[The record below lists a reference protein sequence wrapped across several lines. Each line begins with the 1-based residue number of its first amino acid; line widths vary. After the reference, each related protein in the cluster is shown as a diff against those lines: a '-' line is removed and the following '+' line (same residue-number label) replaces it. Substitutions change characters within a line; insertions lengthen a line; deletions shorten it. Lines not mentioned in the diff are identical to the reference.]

1 MPELL
6 GVDRPLAA
14 VLVSLVA
21 SGLIRL
27 FGQRPALRESC
38 TFGAG
43 VVKLAL
49 VASMLPVVL
58 GGGVVESAPLSLLPG
73 VTLHLR
79 VDPLGL
85 LFALVASTLWLLTS
99 IYSVGYM
106 RSGGYE
112 NQTGY
117 FASFAVCVSATIG
130 LAFAANLLTFF
141 VFYEMLT
148 GELPIGRFEPP
159 SKKVRV
165 DVRLDDVVLRTLE
178 AVPDRRYQ
186 HASDVKTEVETIIND
201 GTGRPVV
208 PSAPPVIMSSV
219 RDRLKV
225 PAVGLAVASAVD
237 ILVTLAIV
245 LASLRIPGAPA
256 EGLVVSVRTLMFS
269 TIGVSSFVHGALL
282 ALGAT
287 SMFSLRSYRIAVAA
301 AVVAILPF
309 GPASPIS
316 LPFGIWALILL
327 SKGDVQAAFNTPS
340 R

>member
-1 MPELL
+1 MKPSGGAKLGDFGVAGELSGRAHASTMVGTVSYMSPEQDDGMATAKSDIYSL
-6 GVDRPLAA
+6 GV
-14 VLVSLVA
+14 
-21 SGLIRL
+21 
-27 FGQRPALRESC
+27 
-38 TFGAG
+38 
-43 VVKLAL
+43 
-49 VASMLPVVL
+49 
-58 GGGVVESAPLSLLPG
+58 
-73 VTLHLR
+73 
-79 VDPLGL
+79 
-85 LFALVASTLWLLTS
+85 
-99 IYSVGYM
+99 
-106 RSGGYE
+106 
-112 NQTGY
+112 
-117 FASFAVCVSATIG
+117 
-130 LAFAANLLTFF
+130 